1 MWEWIYCLSL
11 INQNDRDMTT
21 TNTTSK
27 VKNYQGSNPFIM
39 KMKDALN
46 KYGQLTQ
53 KQAEAVEKILGSQV
67 KVDVESLPEELKSI
81 AKYEGENSFVKEIK
95 SKLMTYGTLTENQV
109 SAANSQIQKEI
120 NKSKTVK
127 VRIPVLGETIQVG
140 RKIAQGLKETYG
152 LEFNPLL
159 IDVTKILSVS
169 PKAIKVAGK
178 LTVKRGKI
186 CNCCA
191 KTLTDEFSMLTGLGK
206 TCAKHLGVPYITD
219 ASQADKFRE
228 DYLKRVDE
236 IGEMET
242 WIPLSQVKYLS
253 EKLEIVLKMVR

>member
-1 MWEWIYCLSL
+1 MGIKTLR
-11 INQNDRDMTT
+11 IFVRQKQGDMTT

-27 VKNYQGSNPFIM
+27 VKNYQGNNSFVL
-39 KMKDALN
+39 KMKDTLN
-46 KYGQLTQ
+46 KYGKLTQ
-53 KQAEAVEKILGSQV
+53 KQAEAVEKILNSV
-67 KVDVESLPEELKSI
+67 TTVDVETLPEDMKAI

-95 SKLMTYGTLTENQV
+95 SKLMTYGTLTPNQV
-109 SAANSQIQKEI
+109 SAANAQIQKEAD
-120 NKSKTVK
+120 KAKTFK
-127 VRIPVLGETIQVG
+127 VRIPVLGETIQL
-140 RKIAQGLKETYG
+140 RRRTAQDLKEKYG

-159 IDVTKILSVS
+159 IDVTKILSIS

-206 TCAKHLGVPYITD
+206 ICANHLGVPYITD

-242 WIPLSQVKYLS
+242 WIPLSQIKVLS
-253 EKLEIVLKMVR
+253 DKLEVVLKMIK